1 MGSTIC
7 VRCGATLIPHSY
19 CDICRDVLCFTCSS
33 CSMITDERIH
43 TYCRDI
49 TIQSNDNVI
58 CLQNPQKSMDQ
69 QYFHQIYSHVNAYCI
84 VQKQLNDEIKDSS
97 IKLSASYWESICE
110 FIKLVS
116 KCWNK
121 ISNISNSSIT

>member
-1 MGSTIC
+1 MGSTLC
-7 VRCGATLIPHSY
+7 VRCGAYLIPHSY

-49 TIQSNDNVI
+49 AIQRNENI
-58 CLQNPQKSMDQ
+58 IYLQDPQKSNLVDQ
-69 QYFHQIYSHVNAYCI
+69 QYFHQVYSHVNAYCI
-84 VQKQLNDEIKDSS
+84 VQKQLNNEIKDSS
-97 IKLSASYWESICE
+97 IKLSASYWESISE
-110 FIKLVS
+110 SLKIFS

-121 ISNISNSSIT
+121 IFNIGNSL